1 MKALRKLLLWLGP
14 LLPLTVLQARAETVY
29 WSDGF
34 ETNVASHWVVTAPGV
49 WQVGAPTAGPAIN
62 TGGYRT
68 HSGANCAFTQNYAAN
83 RDSLLICN
91 NYNGTNTLLVPP
103 ADQYPRLRFWHWY
116 SLASAGGIVEISTNL
131 GTNWIQIS
139 PNYPNVNTTTG
150 GGIWSRP
157 SIDLSAYAGQRVQFA
172 FNFFGASGNNL
183 GWYVDDVAVV
193 TGVPALNFPESFES
207 GPGDWSVDFGTWEI
221 GHPTSGPDAAHTGTN
236 CAGTILAG
244 NFPPYV
250 NTRLISPI
258 FLVPSNSPAL
268 NFWHW
273 YNFGGDAQGF
283 VEISTDG
290 STWNQLSPNYYQY
303 GNTGGAWTNVVLDLS
318 TYVGQKV
325 QVAFH
330 FGSGATGSAPGWY
343 IDDLN
348 ITVSPPPPGLT
359 VPGPQTIYAGQTLTV
374 TNFATNSFLPNAV
387 YTFSEP
393 PLFTNVFG
401 LPSLSTNYWV
411 ATNGVLTWT
420 NTGINHGRLTWTNDS
435 VTPGTNVIYIA
446 VTDDRSPPIST
457 TNSFDLI
464 ILPPPPPTLTVPGTQ
479 AILPGQTLIVTN
491 SATNTYLPG
500 STFTYGLAVAST
512 NFWINATNGVLA
524 WTNTAVLPGTNL
536 VYVQV
541 TDNSIPPLSTTNS
554 FAIVVALPPLLEV
567 PATQTLHAGQ
577 TLATTLAA
585 TNPFLP
591 ASVFT
596 YRLPAPSTNY
606 WITPAGVLTWTN
618 TGVRNNALVWTNSS
632 VAPGTNIIYV
642 TVTDNSSPGLS
653 ATSNFDL
660 VILPPLPPVLTVPTN
675 QTIYAGQTLIVT
687 NTATNSVLPAC
698 SFTFGA
704 SGSANLDLSNL
715 ATNGVLR
722 WATTVTQPA
731 GTFTNIVTVVDNSV
745 PPLAA
750 TNSFLVTVSNPPP
763 PTLNLSV
770 PGTSYIYAGQTLV
783 VTISATNSV
792 LPNDTY
798 SYLLIGPVPGNV
810 DQSNLA
816 ANGVLKWTPTAA
828 QASSQYNFSVVATD
842 KQLNS
847 LHASAAFTVFV
858 LPTPSPTLT
867 AALARPGAGGFQF
880 TLDTVPDS
888 TWRIDASTNLVAWRP
903 VFTNMA
909 DASGSLQFT
918 DLFAT
923 NFLERYYRAVVP

>member
-1 MKALRKLLLWLGP
+1 
-14 LLPLTVLQARAETVY
+14 
-29 WSDGF
+29 
-34 ETNVASHWVVTAPGV
+34 
-49 WQVGAPTAGPAIN
+49 
-62 TGGYRT
+62 
-68 HSGANCAFTQNYAAN
+68 
-83 RDSLLICN
+83 
-91 NYNGTNTLLVPP
+91 
-103 ADQYPRLRFWHWY
+103 
-116 SLASAGGIVEISTNL
+116 
-131 GTNWIQIS
+131 
-139 PNYPNVNTTTG
+139 
-150 GGIWSRP
+150 
-157 SIDLSAYAGQRVQFA
+157 
-172 FNFFGASGNNL
+172 
-183 GWYVDDVAVV
+183 
-193 TGVPALNFPESFES
+193 
-207 GPGDWSVDFGTWEI
+207 
-221 GHPTSGPDAAHTGTN
+221 
-236 CAGTILAG
+236 
-244 NFPPYV
+244 
-250 NTRLISPI
+250 
-258 FLVPSNSPAL
+258 
-268 NFWHW
+268 
-273 YNFGGDAQGF
+273 
-283 VEISTDG
+283 
-290 STWNQLSPNYYQY
+290 
-303 GNTGGAWTNVVLDLS
+303 
-318 TYVGQKV
+318 
-325 QVAFH
+325 
-330 FGSGATGSAPGWY
+330 
-343 IDDLN
+343 
-348 ITVSPPPPGLT
+348 
-359 VPGPQTIYAGQTLTV
+359 
-374 TNFATNSFLPNAV
+374 
-387 YTFSEP
+387 
-393 PLFTNVFG
+393 
-401 LPSLSTNYWV
+401 
-411 ATNGVLTWT
+411 
-420 NTGINHGRLTWTNDS
+420 
-435 VTPGTNVIYIA
+435 
-446 VTDDRSPPIST
+446 
-457 TNSFDLI
+457 
-464 ILPPPPPTLTVPGTQ
+464 
-479 AILPGQTLIVTN
+479 LIVTN

-704 SGSANLDLSNL
+704 SGPANLDLSNL

-783 VTISATNSV
+783 VTISAANSV

>member
-1 MKALRKLLLWLGP
+1 MKALRKLLLCLVP
-14 LLPLTVLQARAETVY
+14 LLPLTAMQARAETVY
-29 WSDGF
+29 WSDDF
-34 ETNVASHWVVTAPGV
+34 ETNAASRWTVNGTWHI
-49 WQVGAPTAGPAIN
+49 GAPTAGPAIN
-62 TGGYRT
+62 GAGYRT
-68 HSGANCAFTQNYAAN
+68 HSDTNCASTQNYAN
-83 RDSLLICN
+83 NVDSRLICT
-91 NYNGTNTLLVPP
+91 NYNGTNVLQVPP
-103 ADQYPRLRFWHWY
+103 AFQYPRLRFWQWY
-116 SLASAGGIVEISTNL
+116 NLANALGYVEISTNL
-131 GTNWIQIS
+131 SINSTNWIQIAPTS
-139 PNYPNVNTTTG
+139 LNIG
-150 GGIWSRP
+150 GGGVWSRP
-157 SIDLSAYAGQRVQFA
+157 SIDLSAYAGQAVLLA
-172 FNFFGASGNNL
+172 FHFTSGGCCGNAL
-183 GWYVDDVAVV
+183 GWFVDDVAVV
-193 TGVPALNFPESFES
+193 TGQPGLTFPESFES
-207 GPGDWSVDFGTWEI
+207 GLGDWSVDRGTWEV
-221 GHPTSGPDAAHTGTN
+221 GTPTSGPRSAHTGTN
-236 CAGTILAG
+236 CAATVLAG
-244 NFPPYV
+244 NYANSV
-250 NTRLISPI
+250 DTQLISPP
-258 FLVPSNSPAL
+258 FNVPSNNPSL
-268 NFWHW
+268 QFWHW
-273 YNFGGDAQGF
+273 FDFNNALGY
-283 VEISTDG
+283 VEVSTDSG
-290 STWNQLSPNYYQY
+290 VSWTQISPTYINI
-303 GNTGGAWTNVVLDLS
+303 NSGGLWTNVSLNMS
-318 TYVGQKV
+318 AYAGQTI
-325 QVAFH
+325 QTAFH
-330 FGSGATGSAPGWY
+330 FTSGGSYTAPGWY
-343 IDDLN
+343 VDDLSF
-348 ITVSPPPPGLT
+348 VAAPVLS
-359 VPGPQTIYAGQTLTV
+359 VPGTQKIYAGQTLTV
-374 TNFATNSFLPNAV
+374 TNSATNSFLPNAL
-387 YTFSEP
+387 YRFS
-393 PLFTNVFG
+393 
-401 LPSLSTNYWV
+401 LPSVFTTNYWI
-411 ATNGVLTWT
+411 ATNGVLNWT
-420 NTGINHGRLTWTNDS
+420 NTGIIHGALIWTNDS
-435 VTPGTNVIYIA
+435 VAPGTNIIY
-446 VTDDRSPPIST
+446 VTATDNSSPPYSV
-457 TNSFDLI
+457 TNSFDLVF
-464 ILPPPPPTLTVPGTQ
+464 LPPPPPILTVPGTQ
-479 AILPGQTLIVTN
+479 VIVPGQTLIVTN

-704 SGSANLDLSNL
+704 SGPANLDLSNL

-731 GTFTNIVTVVDNSV
+731 GTYTNIVTVVDNSV

-828 QASSQYNFSVVATD
+828 QASSQYDFSVVATD

-847 LHASAAFTVFV
+847 LHASTAFTVFV